1 MAGLLRC
8 SRVARADG
16 YLPAGSVGAS
26 RAFVL
31 VEAPLPWP
39 ADVGAHP
46 LLAPLA
52 PVIGGAGAR
61 LQAVVPQADRPPGET
76 RVVVYRRPPGG
87 FVRFDR
93 AERSVPTDD
102 LAAAIA
108 DLLVA
113 PAEPPAPGLTDVLVC
128 THGSRDVCCG
138 ADGMRVY
145 GELVARDLPGVRVWR
160 TSHTGGHRFAPT
172 ALTLPDGRAWAWID
186 AALMQ
191 GIVER
196 TVPVAEAV
204 DHDRGCAGFDDPFV
218 QTAESAVLGA
228 VGWGWLDRARR
239 AEVETVDQERR
250 VVTLTG
256 DDADGSRL
264 RYRAEVVLSRVVPVP
279 DCGRPLEE
287 ARKSSP
293 ELVVAGLDRLPDP
306 DHH

>member
-102 LAAAIA
+102 LATAIA

-113 PAEPPAPGLTDVLVC
+113 PAEPSAPFPVPPPPEPPLAPAPDGVPVPGEPALPPAPGYARYC
-128 THGSRDVCCG
+128 TTR
-138 ADGMRVY
+138 
-145 GELVARDLPGVRVWR
+145 
-160 TSHTGGHRFAPT
+160 
-172 ALTLPDGRAWAWID
+172 
-186 AALMQ
+186 
-191 GIVER
+191 
-196 TVPVAEAV
+196 
-204 DHDRGCAGFDDPFV
+204 
-218 QTAESAVLGA
+218 
-228 VGWGWLDRARR
+228 
-239 AEVETVDQERR
+239 
-250 VVTLTG
+250 
-256 DDADGSRL
+256 
-264 RYRAEVVLSRVVPVP
+264 
-279 DCGRPLEE
+279 
-287 ARKSSP
+287 
-293 ELVVAGLDRLPDP
+293 
-306 DHH
+306 